1 MEYHCHLN
9 GKAKE
14 MFGNYD
20 MEEMEINRRDTKQ
33 QGIPKSEKYLA
44 NGCVKYDNEKQKWI
58 CAICNKEGDKYS
70 WRQLVNRYI
79 SNHSGEDE
87 AKTRTELRSKGKEE
101 NL

>member
-44 NGCVKYDNEKQKWI
+44 NGCVKYDNENKNGYAQY
-58 CAICNKEGDKYS
+58 AIKKE
-70 WRQLVNRYI
+70 I
-79 SNHSGEDE
+79 SIVGGS
-87 AKTRTELRSKGKEE
+87 
-101 NL
+101 